1 MAPTGTEKRGKTPLF
16 PVFYFA
22 YLYIYIYIFSRP
34 ERTAPDAPWD
44 YKGIWFTRHSTL
56 VRPPR
61 AGYSTTEILSMA
73 RSVLG
78 FFLFYGRMGCP
89 DFDGPELLHVAC
101 SIAKCLTKIWGDGF
115 RNFLNGW
122 AIFRKTTFSH
132 NATGKIYN
140 DTVQWELE
148 LHVRACLRTFEK
160 FLSSDT
166 FLLICPSLFTS
177 LKEIF
182 CCCSLILTRRI
193 TRPACLHVFT
203 PTRDA
208 ERGCREQ
215 RILVVRYKITESKQ
229 IVWKETGVFRTMLP
243 IFFAPGETFGSVE
256 LRRHGSRPSTVGFV
270 LVLRRTIKSSDRDE
284 LLSLHPKE
292 ENSQFSWIFRG
303 TFLNVSFVTFFFD
316 AIRAVVGQSISSFL
330 YFFNLA
336 NRSNRISVFDNW
348 K

>member
-1 MAPTGTEKRGKTPLF
+1 MSGFRWP
-16 PVFYFA
+16 
-22 YLYIYIYIFSRP
+22 
-34 ERTAPDAPWD
+34 RT
-44 YKGIWFTRHSTL
+44 F
-56 VRPPR
+56 
-61 AGYSTTEILSMA
+61 A
-73 RSVLG
+73 RSVLDSKMFNKNLRRWLSKLFERMSNLSKDY
-78 FFLFYGRMGCP
+78 FFSQCYGENLQRYSS
-89 DFDGPELLHVAC
+89 V
-101 SIAKCLTKIWGDGF
+101 
-115 RNFLNGW
+115 R
-122 AIFRKTTFSH
+122 
-132 NATGKIYN
+132 
-140 DTVQWELE
+140 VE

-182 CCCSLILTRRI
+182 CRCSLILTRRI

-203 PTRDA
+203 LTRDA

-292 ENSQFSWIFRG
+292 ENSQFS
-303 TFLNVSFVTFFFD
+303 
-316 AIRAVVGQSISSFL
+316 
-330 YFFNLA
+330 
-336 NRSNRISVFDNW
+336 
-348 K
+348 